1 MSKWICQI
9 CGYVYDEEKEG
20 IPFSQLPDSWVCP
33 LCGADK
39 ASFSPEGGVEEKP
52 QAPMPVIHE
61 DLEELSPGVLAAVCS
76 NLARGCEKQYQAE
89 EAALYQQLADFFT
102 AATPAAP
109 QNTLEDL
116 SSLVSQDLN
125 QGYPTLHSAAKVEE
139 DRGTQRICV
148 WGEKVTRIADS
159 LLKRYQKEG
168 EAFLQGTRIWVCSV
182 CGFIYVGDSAP
193 ELCPVCKV
201 PAWKFDVVEGR
212 SGK

>member
-20 IPFSQLPDSWVCP
+20 VPFSQLPDSWVCP

-39 ASFSPEGGVEEKP
+39 ASFSPAGGVEEKP

-102 AATPAAP
+102 AAAPSAP

-116 SSLVSQDLN
+116 SSLVSQDLS
-125 QGYPTLHSAAKVEE
+125 QGYPALHSAAKAEA

-193 ELCPVCKV
+193 DLCPVCKV

>member
-20 IPFSQLPDSWVCP
+20 VPFSQLPDSWVCP

-102 AATPAAP
+102 AAAPSAP

-116 SSLVSQDLN
+116 SSLVSQDLS
-125 QGYPTLHSAAKVEE
+125 QGYPTLRSAAKAEA
-139 DRGTQRICV
+139 DRSTQRICV
-148 WGEKVTRIADS
+148 WSEKVT
-159 LLKRYQKEG
+159 LLKRYQKED
-168 EAFLQGTRIWVCSV
+168 ETFLQDTRIWVCSV

-193 ELCPVCKV
+193 DLCPVCKV